1 MKLLES
7 PLFTN
12 WTRTPDPHP
21 IKTRQ
26 NLADLKKLDSLNAVK
41 LKTMKIKTTLMFIL
55 YNTGY
60 SCLCFDQICR
70 TRFLKGSLDC
80 DSFLQDLGPG
90 SCFSLHMMSL

>member
-41 LKTMKIKTTLMFIL
+41 LKTMKIKTT
-55 YNTGY
+55 
-60 SCLCFDQICR
+60 
-70 TRFLKGSLDC
+70 
-80 DSFLQDLGPG
+80 
-90 SCFSLHMMSL
+90 